1 MFVFTCASRLKT
13 LVLLTTMVASGH
25 AFSAPHAAPVRQTQ
39 SYGARQRQHN
49 RELLWAKQQQKIAHI
64 TPVVRGNAQAKA
76 AVRAQNRRRLEQ
88 HPEWFTPMRT
98 HLQDGTGRVNNS
110 YLMHITETIIT
121 HLQQQLGKPY
131 VWGGETPEEGF
142 DCSGLVYY
150 AYNSMLVTKLPR
162 TADQMYHFPQA
173 RNIAD
178 RDLRRGDLLF
188 FRIHSDRKADHMGVY
203 LGDGRFI
210 ESPRTGEQ
218 IRISELNTE
227 YWQRHYLGARRVIMN
242 NTVR

>member
-1 MFVFTCASRLKT
+1 MFVFRVKT
-13 LVLLTTMVASGH
+13 LVLLTTLVASGN
-25 AFSAPHAAPVRQTQ
+25 AFSAPHAPPVKKTL
-39 SYGARQRQHN
+39 SYAARQRQHN
-49 RELLWAKQQQKIAHI
+49 REWLRTRQQLKIAHT

-76 AVRAQNRRRLEQ
+76 ALRAQNRRRLEQ
-88 HPEWFTPMRT
+88 HPEWFTPMRA
-98 HLQDGTGRVNNS
+98 HLQDGTGLVSNS
-110 YLMHITETIIT
+110 YLLHVTDTIINR
-121 HLQQQLGKPY
+121 LQQQLGKPY

-150 AYNSMLVTKLPR
+150 AYNSMLATRLPR

-178 RDLRRGDLLF
+178 RDLQRGDLLF
-188 FRIHSDRKADHMGVY
+188 FRIHSDHKADHMGVY

-210 ESPRTGEQ
+210 ESPRTGER
-218 IRISELNTE
+218 IRISDLNTE
-227 YWQRHYLGARRVIMN
+227 YWQRHFLGGRRVIMN